1 MPQSLF
7 HIQTSCP
14 LIRSPRPLPVGDGL
28 PLRHAML
35 TYSTVAFRPALL
47 VSLFLAA
54 ATSVAQDRHVALT
67 LSEGTSMAA
76 ALSPD
81 GTTVAIDLLG
91 RIWTLPIA
99 GGTARV
105 LTDEYCDARQPTW
118 SPDGNHIGFQ
128 SYRDG
133 NWHVWS
139 VATDGTDLRQ
149 HTFGPHDDRE
159 PSWAPGGGHMVF
171 SSDRS
176 GNYDIWTLDIETEA
190 VTQLTTDQR
199 DDHSPTYSP
208 DGSQIAFVSNRR
220 DGTGIWM
227 QSADGSERLVAEA
240 RGTVGAPSFSPDGQH
255 VLYNVV
261 SGMRSA
267 LYLTP
272 ATGGESRVVSTDG
285 EDVFPFRAAWISS
298 SEFLYTADGKVKRAS
313 AETGQRRVVEFQAT
327 VSFIRSAYT
336 RRPRDFDSS
345 APRPVQGILT
355 PAVSPS
361 GDSLA
366 FIALGDL
373 WITRNGVPERL
384 TDDPY
389 VERDPQFSPD
399 GGRLLYSSDRGGSMD
414 LWVRD
419 LTNGTERQLTNQP
432 TAEVFGT
439 WSPDGTRVALIT
451 SLGMDRDVQTLD
463 TSTGEMRLV
472 DRNLF
477 RPSRPTWSPDGTTLA
492 LSALTPNSGRFRE
505 GSNQIL
511 LIPLEEGERRRFAPI
526 ENAEVG
532 SRGVDGPVWSPDGR
546 RMAYASNGG
555 LWTVEVNRRGEPLG
569 PPVQLVD
576 ELADSISWT
585 GDSRT
590 IVYQTVD
597 DIARV
602 SLDDGTIQR
611 TALGL
616 RWTRHLPTETFVVHA
631 GQLFNGTSPELQ
643 REVDIVI
650 EGHRIREV
658 TGHRA
663 DLHNGRVVDA
673 SGLTVMPGLIDMHAH
688 LDFARLGHKL
698 GRIWLAYGVTSV
710 RDPASDPYGIL
721 ERREA
726 VESGARLGPRE
737 FATGRMFDGT
747 RIYYSGDTA
756 ISTGAELQ
764 RELDRADQLEFDMIK
779 TYVRLSDLMQKRII
793 DFAHEH
799 GMPISSHELYPAV
812 ALGADAVEHIGGTS
826 RRGYNP
832 KVSALRRSYEDVI
845 QLLAQSG
852 MTITP
857 TVGLMGGHQ
866 LAVDRDPTIVEDT
879 QFTLFPT
886 PTIESARRSAAR
898 NRGVNA
904 SQIQRVQ
911 PMNETV
917 RRIVRAGG
925 HVVAGTDSP
934 FIPYGLALHTEIAGY
949 VDGGLTP
956 FEALQTATV
965 AAARALGQ
973 EGTLGVIAA
982 GSLADLVAVEGDP
995 LTDITS
1001 TRKVEFVIK
1010 NGEVHTLQALL
1021 AGPGR

>member
-1 MPQSLF
+1 
-7 HIQTSCP
+7 
-14 LIRSPRPLPVGDGL
+14 
-28 PLRHAML
+28 ML
-35 TYSTVAFRPALL
+35 TYPNVTFHSALL
-47 VSLFLAA
+47 FSLFLTA
-54 ATSVAQDRHVALT
+54 ATPVAQDRQVVVD
-67 LSEGTSMAA
+67 LSEGTSVAS

-81 GTTVAIDLLG
+81 GSTVAIDLLG
-91 RIWTLPIA
+91 RIWTLPIG
-99 GGTARV
+99 GGTAEV

-118 SPDGNHIGFQ
+118 SPDGKRIGFQ

-139 VATDGTDLRQ
+139 VTADGTDLRQ
-149 HTFGPHDDRE
+149 HTFGPFDDRE
-159 PSWAPGGGHMVF
+159 PCWAPSGEHIVF

-176 GNYDIWTLDIETEA
+176 GNYDIWTLDVATESI
-190 VTQLTTDQR
+190 TQLTTDQR
-199 DDHSPTYSP
+199 NDYSPTYSP
-208 DGSQIAFVSNRR
+208 DGSQIAFVSNRT
-220 DGTGIWM
+220 DGSGIWS
-227 QSADGSERLVAEA
+227 QSADGSERLVAGT
-240 RGTVGAPSFSPDGQH
+240 RGTTSAPSFSPDGQQ
-255 VLYNVV
+255 VLYNVI
-261 SGMRSA
+261 SGTRST

-272 ATGGESRVVSTDG
+272 AAGGEPRIVSTEG
-285 EDVFPFRAAWISS
+285 EDVFPFRAAWISP
-298 SEFLYTADGKVKRAS
+298 SEFLYTADGKLKRRS
-313 AETGQRRVVEFQAT
+313 VGTEQGRVVEFQAT
-327 VSFIRSAYT
+327 VSFTRRAYT
-336 RRPRDFDSS
+336 RRPRDFDSTG
-345 APRPVQGILT
+345 PRPVMGILT
-355 PAVSPS
+355 PAVSPA
-361 GDSLA
+361 GDQLA

-373 WITRNGVPERL
+373 WITKGGVPERI

-399 GGRLLYSSDRGGSMD
+399 GGRLLYSSDRAGSMD

-419 LTNGTERQLTNQP
+419 LTNGSERQLTDQP
-432 TAEVFGT
+432 TAEVFGS
-439 WSPDGTRVALIT
+439 WSPDGSRVALIT
-451 SLGMDRDVQTLD
+451 SLGMDRDVQLLD
-463 TSTGEMRLV
+463 VSTREMRRV
-472 DRNLF
+472 DQNLF
-477 RPSRPTWSPDGTTLA
+477 RPSRPTWSPDGSTLA
-492 LSALTPNSGRFRE
+492 LSALTPYSSRFRE
-505 GSNQIL
+505 GRNQIL
-511 LIPLEEGERRRFAPI
+511 LIPLEEGDRRRFAPI
-526 ENAEVG
+526 EHAEVG

-555 LWTVEVNRRGEPLG
+555 LWTVEVSHRGEPLG
-569 PPVQLVD
+569 PPVRLAD

-597 DIARV
+597 GIARV
-602 SLDDGTIQR
+602 SLDDGQISR
-611 TALGL
+611 TNLGL
-616 RWTRHLPTETFVVHA
+616 EWDRHLPTDRFVVHA
-631 GQLFNGTSPELQ
+631 GQLFDGSSPDLR

-650 EGHRIREV
+650 EGHRVREV
-658 TGHRA
+658 TGHRP
-663 DLHNGRVVDA
+663 DLHDGRVVDA
-673 SGLTVMPGLIDMHAH
+673 SGLTLMPGLIDMHAH

-698 GRIWLAYGVTSV
+698 GRIWLAYGVTSI

-726 VESGARLGPRE
+726 VESGVRLGPRE

-764 RELDRADQLEFDMIK
+764 RELERADRLGFDMIK
-779 TYVRLSDLMQKRII
+779 TYVRLSDLVQRRII
-793 DFAHEH
+793 DFAHDH

-812 ALGADAVEHIGGTS
+812 AMGADGVEHIGGTS

-866 LAVDRDPTIVEDT
+866 LALDRDPTIIEDP
-879 QFTLFPT
+879 QFALFPT

-898 NRGVNA
+898 SRGVTEN
-904 SQIQRVQ
+904 QIRRVQ

-925 HVVAGTDSP
+925 SVVAGTDSP
-934 FIPYGLALHTEIAGY
+934 FIHYGLALHTEIAGY

-965 AAARALGQ
+965 VAARALGQ
-973 EGTLGVIAA
+973 EGHLGVVAP
-982 GSLADLVAVEGDP
+982 GSLADLVAVEGNP
-995 LTDITS
+995 LANITA
-1001 TRKVEFVIK
+1001 TRRVRFVIK
-1010 NGEVHTLQALL
+1010 NGELHTLQALL
-1021 AGPGR
+1021 EGPGR